1 MEGEVVVDAILTI
14 STSCN
19 EREGVFQDERRLL
32 EFGFEDL
39 ACVKRRK
46 RQDSL
51 NFLQTCC
58 ELSSVRNQTH
68 PVSQNKRIND
78 SEPAAR
84 LFPNGSNGYAARR
97 RKWVE
102 AEEAN
107 ASAMQDAGA
116 K

>member
-39 ACVKRRK
+39 ACVERRK

-51 NFLQTCC
+51 VDC
-58 ELSSVRNQTH
+58 
-68 PVSQNKRIND
+68 
-78 SEPAAR
+78 
-84 LFPNGSNGYAARR
+84 
-97 RKWVE
+97 
-102 AEEAN
+102 
-107 ASAMQDAGA
+107 
-116 K
+116 